1 MGNTKIGTFEAIMI
15 IISVIIVHTILS
27 LPKTLLDSTKSA
39 VILNVV
45 YVTIVV
51 LAFVFILCRLRSF
64 LAWT

>member
-1 MGNTKIGTFEAIMI
+1 MGHTKIGTFEAIMI

-39 VILNVV
+39 VILNLI

-51 LAFVFILCRLRSF
+51 LAFGKQTT
-64 LAWT
+64 WQ